1 MKNADKG
8 LAEAIVRVLA
18 QQQDNPVSSGRDA
31 NAEPGQAESMSI
43 SEEKESVQRAMKIL
57 IQTLEILG
65 NAIASKDKEK
75 AFEAVTIFLMQF
87 VGTFGPERIFFNR
100 IFPVLEELK
109 DHILDGQFEES
120 ERIVLTLR
128 SALQEVNSELEE
140 STDPANRVTH
150 VEDKIQ

>member
-18 QQQDNPVSSGRDA
+18 QQQDNHVSSGRDA
-31 NAEPGQAESMSI
+31 DAKSGQAERMSI
-43 SEEKESVQRAMKIL
+43 SEEKESVQRSMKIL

-65 NAIASKDKEK
+65 DAVARKDQEK

-87 VGTFGPERIFFNR
+87 MGTFGPDRIFFNK

-109 DHILDGQFEES
+109 DHILSAQFEEA
-120 ERIVLTLR
+120 EVIVLTLISTLR
-128 SALQEVNSELEE
+128 EVNSELEE
-140 STDPANRVTH
+140 SADPTSRGAH